1 MAKYKTVIG
10 VGQVGSRLASLY
22 ANKNDILL
30 TFNTDHRDSGGIRLG
45 NDHLV
50 VNGGAGQNYSK
61 GLKIWAE
68 NREKLEKYLEPVENQ
83 DVIYFVAGGGGSGS
97 SSVITF
103 LNILMKQNNRI
114 LLVVST
120 PFLKESIPATSNATR
135 LLSRV
140 NEFSNNMSVF
150 VASNDEISK
159 EIGSLAFDK
168 INQKIVEKIR
178 HITDLP
184 NLHDD
189 KFYTPSA
196 IDEGD
201 HTSVAYSGGFINIS
215 YDNLEEEMNETGRP
229 KIPKFSYGKL
239 NESANVLITKTINTK
254 HNHET
259 TQIES
264 DKLVEVAMKIAAS
277 AKGART
283 LYGVIRVDDKHLPQ
297 YITLAS
303 GISVDRVFDRLKVK
317 ATDSALKYNDK
328 INAKTT
334 KKLENKEDKILDV

>member
-1 MAKYKTVIG
+1 MANYKTVIG

-22 ANKNDILL
+22 AEKNDILL
-30 TFNTDHRDSGGIRLG
+30 TFNTDHRDSGGIKLG

-61 GLKIWAE
+61 GLMIWAE
-68 NREKLEKYLEPVENQ
+68 NREKLEKYLEPVEDQ
-83 DVIYFVAGGGGSGS
+83 DVVYFVAAGGGSGS

-103 LNILMKQNNRI
+103 LNILMKQNNKI
-114 LLVVST
+114 LLVVTT

-140 NEFSNNMSVF
+140 NEYSNNMSVF
-150 VASNDEISK
+150 VAANDEIGK
-159 EIGSLAFDK
+159 EISSTSFTK
-168 INQKIVEKIR
+168 INNKIIEKVR

-189 KFYTPSA
+189 KSYTPFA

-201 HTSVAYSGGFINIS
+201 HASVAFSGGFINIS
-215 YDNLEEEMNETGRP
+215 YDNIEESMEETGRP
-229 KIPKFSYGKL
+229 KTPKFNYGKF
-239 NESANVLITKTINTK
+239 NEASNILVTKLIHNK
-254 HNHET
+254 HNKET

-264 DKLVEVAMKIAAS
+264 DKLIDATMKLNTKS
-277 AKGART
+277 ARV
-283 LYGVIRVDDKHLPQ
+283 LYGVVRTEDKKIPQ

-303 GISVDRVFDRLKVK
+303 GISVNKIFDKLKSK
-317 ATDSALKYNDK
+317 ATDTAIKYTEKLNT
-328 INAKTT
+328 KTS
-334 KKLENKEDKILDV
+334 KKLERKEDKILDI

>member
-1 MAKYKTVIG
+1 MANYKTVIG

-22 ANKNDILL
+22 AEKNDILL
-30 TFNTDHRDSGGIRLG
+30 TFNTDHRDSGGIKLG

-68 NREKLEKYLEPVENQ
+68 NREKLEKYLEPVEDQ
-83 DVIYFVAGGGGSGS
+83 DVVYFVAAGGGSGS

-114 LLVVST
+114 LLVVAT

-140 NEFSNNMSVF
+140 NEYSNDMSVF
-150 VASNDEISK
+150 VAANDEVGK
-159 EIGSLAFDK
+159 EVGSHAFGK
-168 INQKIVEKIR
+168 INERIVEKVR

-184 NLHDD
+184 NLHNDD
-189 KFYTPSA
+189 AFTPFA

-201 HTSVAYSGGFINIS
+201 HASVAFSGGFINIS
-215 YDNLEEEMNETGRP
+215 YDNVEEDMEQTGRP
-229 KIPKFSYGKL
+229 KAPKFTYGKL
-239 NESANVLITKTINTK
+239 NESANVLVTKLIHTK
-254 HNHET
+254 QNRET
-259 TQIES
+259 TQLEG
-264 DKLVEVAMKIAAS
+264 DKLVDATMKLNAKS
-277 AKGART
+277 ARM
-283 LYGVIRVDDKHLPQ
+283 LYGVVRVGDKTMPQ

-303 GISVDRVFDRLKVK
+303 GISVDKIFDKLKGK
-317 ATDSALKYNDK
+317 ATDSAIKYTEKVNT
-328 INAKTT
+328 KTT
-334 KKLENKEDKILDV
+334 KKLERKEDKILDI

>member
-1 MAKYKTVIG
+1 MANYKTVIG

-22 ANKNDILL
+22 AKKNDILL
-30 TFNTDHRDSGGIRLG
+30 TFNTDHRDSGGIKLG

-61 GLKIWAE
+61 GLIIWAE
-68 NREKLEKYLEPVENQ
+68 NREKLEKYLQPVEDQ
-83 DVIYFVAGGGGSGS
+83 DVVYFVAAGGGSGS

-114 LLVVST
+114 LLVVAT

-140 NEFSNNMSVF
+140 NEYSKNMSIF
-150 VASNDEISK
+150 VASNDGISK
-159 EIGSLAFDK
+159 EVKSNGFTK
-168 INQKIVEKIR
+168 INEKIIEKVR

-189 KFYTPSA
+189 KAYTPFT

-201 HTSVAYSGGFINIS
+201 HASVAFSGGFINIS
-215 YDNLEEEMNETGRP
+215 YDNLEEGMEENGRP
-229 KIPKFSYGKL
+229 KSPKFNYGKF
-239 NESANVLITKTINTK
+239 NEASNVLITKLI
-254 HNHET
+254 HNKQNLET
-259 TQIES
+259 TKIES
-264 DKLVEVAMKIAAS
+264 DKLVDVAMKLNTKS
-277 AKGART
+277 ARM
-283 LYGVIRVDDKHLPQ
+283 LYGVVRPDSKKLPQ

-303 GISVDRVFDRLKVK
+303 GISVDKIFDKLKTK
-317 ATDSALKYNDK
+317 ATNVALKYTDK
-328 INAKTT
+328 VNTKTS
-334 KKLENKEDKILDV
+334 KKLERKEDKILDV